1 MKQLIKNILNDISKT
16 QVNLES
22 EAAQDMITNLIM
34 AGIKSK
40 GWYLNLGKAHHDDN
54 LDTAGYPVKKIDKWL
69 TRDIDEVQMID
80 EYKDIVENLDKSDME
95 KKMTWEDSI
104 KEEQEAR
111 DTWVCGICNESTYDV
126 DWDYVG
132 SGTNHLECELEI
144 EMKDDKDTDY
154 IFESPDGGETIYKR
168 KFGEDKREL
177 YKVKDDS

>member
-1 MKQLIKNILNDISKT
+1 MKQVILDVLEDVSQG

-22 EAAQDMITNLIM
+22 EAARDMITNLIM

-40 GWYLNLGKAHHDDN
+40 GWYLNLGSRDDNKDNDN

-69 TRDIDEVQMID
+69 TRDIDEIQMID
-80 EYKDIVENLDKSDME
+80 EYKDIEYNDIVEDLNESDME

-132 SGTNHLECELEI
+132 SGTNHLECEL
-144 EMKDDKDTDY
+144 KQDD
-154 IFESPDGGETIYKR
+154 
-168 KFGEDKREL
+168 
-177 YKVKDDS
+177 

>member
-1 MKQLIKNILNDISKT
+1 MKQVILDVLEDVSQG

-22 EAAQDMITNLIM
+22 EAARDMITNLIM

-40 GWYLNLGKAHHDDN
+40 GWYLNLGTHHDDN

-69 TRDIDEVQMID
+69 TRDIDEIQMID

-104 KEEQEAR
+104 KEEQEAQ

-132 SGTNHLECELEI
+132 SGTNHLECEL
-144 EMKDDKDTDY
+144 KQDD
-154 IFESPDGGETIYKR
+154 
-168 KFGEDKREL
+168 
-177 YKVKDDS
+177 

>member
-1 MKQLIKNILNDISKT
+1 VKQLIKNILNDISKT

-132 SGTNHLECELEI
+132 SGTNHLECEL
-144 EMKDDKDTDY
+144 KQDD
-154 IFESPDGGETIYKR
+154 
-168 KFGEDKREL
+168 
-177 YKVKDDS
+177 

>member
-1 MKQLIKNILNDISKT
+1 MKQVILDVLEDVSQG

-22 EAAQDMITNLIM
+22 EAARDMITNLIM

-40 GWYLNLGKAHHDDN
+40 GWYLNLGSRDDNKDNDN

-69 TRDIDEVQMID
+69 TRDIDEIQMID
-80 EYKDIVENLDKSDME
+80 EYKDIEYNDIVEDLNESDME

-104 KEEQEAR
+104 KEEQEAQ

-132 SGTNHLECELEI
+132 SGTNHLECEL
-144 EMKDDKDTDY
+144 KQDD
-154 IFESPDGGETIYKR
+154 
-168 KFGEDKREL
+168 
-177 YKVKDDS
+177 